1 MPSIEG
7 GGVEKNLVIISNY
20 LARKILDI
28 SLITFDNKFN
38 HLFDKKIKI
47 KNVTK
52 YKENKNY
59 SKYFKYY
66 KCLLVL
72 IKEYYINKNILV
84 FSFQANIYT
93 IILSSIFKFDVLSR
107 SNSSPSGWKS
117 NYLKLLI
124 FKFFFKFANEIVV
137 NSKEF
142 KKEFKRYFNI
152 NTKLIYNPLNKKE
165 IENKSRER
173 LKFKFFEKK
182 NSIKII
188 NIGRFTDQ
196 KDHFTL
202 LESMKIIKNKV
213 NVKLLIMGYGTNKI
227 KISNFIKKNKLQ
239 KYIKIISFKKN
250 PFNYLRK
257 ADILVLTSRY
267 EGLPNVLLEAQVL
280 KKYII
285 STNCPTGPKEILE
298 NGKLGTLIKIGDY
311 KTLSDVILNFKKNK
325 VVKKKINLAY
335 KKIDRFDYKINCEN
349 YFNLIRKYI

>member
-1 MPSIEG
+1 
-7 GGVEKNLVIISNY
+7 
-20 LARKILDI
+20 
-28 SLITFDNKFN
+28 
-38 HLFDKKIKI
+38 
-47 KNVTK
+47 
-52 YKENKNY
+52 
-59 SKYFKYY
+59 
-66 KCLLVL
+66 
-72 IKEYYINKNILV
+72 
-84 FSFQANIYT
+84 
-93 IILSSIFKFDVLSR
+93 
-107 SNSSPSGWKS
+107 
-117 NYLKLLI
+117 
-124 FKFFFKFANEIVV
+124 
-137 NSKEF
+137 
-142 KKEFKRYFNI
+142 
-152 NTKLIYNPLNKKE
+152 
-165 IENKSRER
+165 
-173 LKFKFFEKK
+173 
-182 NSIKII
+182 
-188 NIGRFTDQ
+188 
-196 KDHFTL
+196 
-202 LESMKIIKNKV
+202 MKMIKNKV

-239 KYIKIISFKKN
+239 KYIRIISFKKN